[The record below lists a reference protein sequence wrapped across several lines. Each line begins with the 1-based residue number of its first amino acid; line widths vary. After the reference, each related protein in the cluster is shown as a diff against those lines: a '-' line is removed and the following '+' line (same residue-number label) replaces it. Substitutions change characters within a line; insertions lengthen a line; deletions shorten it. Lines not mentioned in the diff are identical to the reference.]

1 MSSIRRDADRYTKD
15 RAQRAVG
22 KTMGTFKVATASP
35 LTVYLDGSTTA
46 VAALKIVGQSLSVN
60 DTGIYWLR
68 QGQLPVCA
76 ETSA

>member
-1 MSSIRRDADRYTKD
+1 MSRIARDADDYNKKRN
-15 RAQRAVG
+15 QRAVD

-35 LTVYLDGSTTA
+35 LTVYLDGSTVA
-46 VAALKIVGQSLSVN
+46 VAALKIAGQSLAVD